1 MFPEF
6 VLEVFFE
13 NPTTRQEEGPFDS
26 ERVELGMV
34 VRGLRDA
41 WPAQP
46 HARDPLCA
54 SRALLMPSV
63 ELGHAI
69 AVLSAL

>member
-1 MFPEF
+1 MIQSRSSELFPEF
-6 VLEVFFE
+6 LSHLLKVFHE

-46 HARDPLCA
+46 PRPRPALC
-54 SRALLMPSV
+54 
-63 ELGHAI
+63 
-69 AVLSAL
+69 